1 MKLVMTLLVRD
12 EEDILDDHLHYHLA
26 QGVDRVI
33 VTDNLSTDAT
43 PQILDKYQ
51 RRGLVYVIREED
63 DTYMQRR
70 WVTRMARLACQ
81 EFAAD
86 WVIHSDADEFWWP
99 LLGDLKETIRRYDR
113 QADVITARRF
123 NFVPRPSVPGPF
135 YEAMLIRE
143 VDSRN
148 PVGRPLPPKVCHRAV
163 PDAQVSQGNHRVR
176 GTGLSRTA
184 ADAGLEILHFP
195 LRTYEQF
202 ANKIAR
208 GGRAY
213 ERNRELP
220 PHAGRTWRQ
229 LFELSKQG
237 RLRGYFDAQVLDEQQ
252 IARGMA
258 DGQLVRD
265 TRLSD
270 YFQGKVG

>member
-12 EEDILDDHLHYHLA
+12 EEDIIEEHLRYHLA
-26 QGVDRVI
+26 QGVDQVI

-43 PQILDKYQ
+43 PRLLEKYRQ
-51 RRGLVYVIREED
+51 RGLVHVIREED

-70 WVTRMARLACQ
+70 WVTRMARLASQ

-99 LLGDLKETIRRYDR
+99 RVGDLKETIRRYDR
-113 QADVITARRF
+113 QADVIWARRF

-135 YEAMLIRE
+135 YEFMVIRE
-143 VDSRN
+143 VISRN

-163 PDAQVSQGNHRVR
+163 PDAQVSQGNHRVH
-176 GTGLSRTA
+176 GTGLTRTVT
-184 ADAGLEILHFP
+184 DAGLEILHFP
-195 LRTYEQF
+195 LRSYEQF

-220 PHAGRTWRQ
+220 PQVGRTWRH
-229 LFELSKQG
+229 LYELYKQG
-237 RLRGYFDAQVLDEQQ
+237 RLRGYYDSQVLDQQQ

-258 DGQLVRD
+258 DGQLVQD
-265 TRLSD
+265 TRLTD
-270 YFQGKVG
+270 FFRGTDC